1 MKHLNKILIL
11 CLAIVSLACS
21 SGNQADVYH
30 NLVLKYE
37 ITDKTECNGFGGKG
51 EFYLAVADKFSSKD
65 EVEIFDLN
73 EAKNEYRKSG
83 KITTNFRFS
92 GNQKHAYYVSLLDKN
107 LLNTFMKS
115 VGKIVDRYYRLPLE
129 MFDEYLKDYQLCGQV
144 EIKSSDL
151 RSEKKY
157 SINDDKGKQKLVIH
171 ASGE

>member
-1 MKHLNKILIL
+1 
-11 CLAIVSLACS
+11 
-21 SGNQADVYH
+21 
-30 NLVLKYE
+30 
-37 ITDKTECNGFGGKG
+37 
-51 EFYLAVADKFSSKD
+51 
-65 EVEIFDLN
+65 
-73 EAKNEYRKSG
+73 
-83 KITTNFRFS
+83 
-92 GNQKHAYYVSLLDKN
+92 
-107 LLNTFMKS
+107 MKS